1 MPHLIKK
8 IEVEVAFAKISI
20 EEVGSQWSNT
30 KGVSAEVLV
39 SKASAGTVFNK
50 YSTVI
55 KIIPNFDGELS

>member
-1 MPHLIKK
+1 MR
-8 IEVEVAFAKISI
+8 
-20 EEVGSQWSNT
+20 QY

-39 SKASAGTVFNK
+39 SEASAGTVFNR